1 METGE
6 IVPEGLAPSAI
17 STSASTTELLERSH
31 ELSALGGWLAA
42 AAGGSHGR
50 LVLVGGEAG
59 VGKTLLLRR
68 FCDDNRSSARILWG
82 ACEALFTPRPLGP
95 FLDLAEVTG
104 GEVAEV
110 VAGDSKPHDLVAAL
124 VRELRRRPAV
134 VVLEDVHWA
143 DEATLDV
150 LSLLGRRIE
159 SAPALV
165 LASYRDDQLDHEH
178 PLRIVLGELA
188 TREVVERL
196 RLRPLSPVAVA
207 RLAEPHGVDAEEL
220 HRTTGGN
227 AFFVTEVLAASGA
240 RIPATVRDAVLAR
253 AARLSPA
260 ARELL
265 EAASIVPQKADSW
278 LLEELAGD
286 RVEGLE
292 ECLGSG
298 MLTAEP
304 GGVAFRHELARLAIE
319 QALPPNSAIALHRKA
334 LAALADPAAGAPD
347 PARLAHH
354 AEAADDVEAV
364 LRHAPHAAERA
375 ASLGAHRE
383 AASQYARALRFGEAL
398 PAEKRAELLER
409 RAYECYLTGE
419 LEDAIAAQE
428 RALAQRRTLDDQRAE
443 GDCMRSLSRLYRFFG
458 RIEDAAEVGHEAVAR
473 LEELPRGRELAM
485 AYVNLGHH
493 HTVAEDAAEAMAWSQ
508 KALGLGKQLDDPQ
521 VLVYGLTNVGAVEV
535 FTDAPEAPAALEQ
548 SLELAL
554 RAGLEDEA
562 GRAYLNLVWWPLR
575 QRRYDLVERY
585 LEAGLGYCAEQ
596 DLDLWRLFFV
606 TCRARLELDRGR
618 WAEAADAAAL
628 AVQDHRT
635 FPVPRVFALTVL
647 ALVRARRGDPDVW
660 PLLDEALALAEPTG
674 ELERIGWVA
683 TARAEAAWLEGAHD
697 AVAEA
702 SEAALELALRR
713 RASWV
718 VGELACWRWRAGIQ
732 EQLPPGAAAPFA
744 LQIAGEWRLAAE
756 LWTELG
762 CPYEAALALGGADD
776 EDALRQA
783 LGELQEMGAAPAAAI
798 VARRLRERGAR
809 GLPRGP
815 RPATRENPANLT
827 PRELEVLEL
836 VAQGLRNAEI
846 AERLFL
852 SRKTVDH
859 HVSAILRKLGVGTR
873 GEASAEAVRLGLAG
887 QDR

>member
-1 METGE
+1 VEE
-6 IVPEGLAPSAI
+6 IVPEGVAPSAVG
-17 STSASTTELLERSH
+17 TSGSATQLLERSH

-42 AAGGSHGR
+42 VAGGSRGR

-68 FCDDNRSSARILWG
+68 FCDDNRGSAPSVWG

-104 GEVAEV
+104 GELAEL
-110 VAGDSKPHDLVAAL
+110 VAGDSRSHELVAAL
-124 VRELRRRPAV
+124 VRELRRRPAI

-143 DEATLDV
+143 DEASLDV

-165 LASYRDDQLDHEH
+165 LASYRDDELDHKH
-178 PLRIVLGELA
+178 PLRIVLGDLA
-188 TREVVERL
+188 TCEAVERL
-196 RLRPLSPVAVA
+196 RLEPLSPGAVA
-207 RLAEPHGVDAEEL
+207 RLSEPHGVDAEEL
-220 HRTTGGN
+220 YRTTGGN
-227 AFFVTEVLAASGA
+227 PFFVTEVLAAHGA
-240 RIPATVRDAVLAR
+240 RIPATVRDAVLSR

-265 EAASIVPQKADSW
+265 EAVSIAPQKAEPW
-278 LLEELAGD
+278 LLEALTGD
-286 RVEGLE
+286 RPDSLE

-304 GGVAFRHELARLAIE
+304 GGVAFRHELGRLAIE
-319 QALPPNSAIALHRKA
+319 QALAPNRAIALHRKA
-334 LAALADPAAGAPD
+334 LAALADPAAGVLD

-364 LRHAPHAAERA
+364 QRHAPRAAERA
-375 ASLGAHRE
+375 ARLGAHRE

-398 PAEKRAELLER
+398 PAETRAGLLER

-419 LEDAIAAQE
+419 LEEAIAAQE
-428 RALAQRRTLDDQRAE
+428 RALAHRRTLDDRRAE

-458 RIEDAAEVGHEAVAR
+458 RTKDAAEVGREAVAR
-473 LEELPRGRELAM
+473 LEEFPPGRELAM

-493 HTVAEDAAEAMAWSQ
+493 HTLQEDVDEAIAWSQ
-508 KALGLGKQLDDPQ
+508 KALELGKRLDDRQ
-521 VLVYGLTNVGAVEV
+521 VLVYGLTNLGAVEV
-535 FTDAPEAPAALEQ
+535 FTDASQAPAALER
-548 SLELAL
+548 SLDLAL

-562 GRAYLNLVWWPLR
+562 ARVYLNLVWWPLR
-575 QRRYDLVERY
+575 QKRYDLIDRY
-585 LEAGLGYCAEQ
+585 LEAGLKYCAEH
-596 DLDLWRLFFV
+596 DLDLWRLFFIA
-606 TCRARLELDRGR
+606 CRARFELDRGR
-618 WAEAADAAAL
+618 WAEAADTAVL
-628 AVQDHRT
+628 AVRDYRT

-647 ALVRARRGDPDVW
+647 ALVRARRGDSDVW
-660 PLLDEALALAEPTG
+660 PLLEEALALAEPTG

-683 TARAEAAWLEGAHD
+683 MARAEAAWLEGTHD

-702 SEAALELALRR
+702 TEAALELALRR
-713 RASWV
+713 RAAWV
-718 VGELACWRWRAGIQ
+718 VGELACWRRRAGIQ
-732 EQLPPGAAAPFA
+732 ERSPPGAAQPFA
-744 LQIAGEWRLAAE
+744 LQLAGECRQAAE
-756 LWTELG
+756 LWTKLD
-762 CPYEAALALGGADD
+762 CPYEAALALGDSED
-776 EDALRQA
+776 EDELRQA
-783 LGELQEMGAAPAAAI
+783 LGELQALGAAPGAAI

-815 RPATRENPANLT
+815 RPSTRQNPANLT
-827 PRELEVLEL
+827 PRELQVLAL
-836 VAQGLRNAEI
+836 VAEGLRNAQI

-852 SRKTVDH
+852 SEKTVGH
-859 HVSAILRKLGVGTR
+859 HVSAILRKLDVRTR
-873 GEASAEAVRLGLAG
+873 GEASAEAVRLGLAA